1 MILCRMSLVF
11 KILDSYFYFDD
22 TKISAIRYFSPFISL
37 RFTNQKVT
45 N

>member
-1 MILCRMSLVF
+1 MLLDF
-11 KILDSYFYFDD
+11 KIFAKKKIIQLQQ
-22 TKISAIRYFSPFISL
+22 KISAIHYFSPSVSL

>member
-1 MILCRMSLVF
+1 MLLDF
-11 KILDSYFYFDD
+11 KIFAKKIIQLQQ
-22 TKISAIRYFSPFISL
+22 KISAIHYFSPSVSL